1 MGVAVMS
8 NKYEEGSPEAI
19 AFEEGA
25 EVERNRLRKVL
36 DKYHKTFC
44 GGDIL
49 DHECTKTMEIRYMYD
64 FVVEARSL
72 K

>member
-1 MGVAVMS
+1 MA
-8 NKYEEGSPEAI
+8 NPYEEGSPEGI
-19 AFEEGA
+19 AYEAGLES
-25 EVERNRLRKVL
+25 ERTRLRKVL

-49 DHECTKTMEIRYMYD
+49 DHDCTKTMEIRYMYD

>member
-1 MGVAVMS
+1 MA
-8 NKYEEGSPEAI
+8 NPYEEGSPEA
-19 AFEEGA
+19 AAYETGLEA
-25 EVERNRLRKVL
+25 ERTRLRKVL

-49 DHECTKTMEIRYMYD
+49 DHDCTKTMEIRYMYE
-64 FVVEARSL
+64 FVTEARSL